1 MQQRG
6 IASNKKQRPAIE
18 ASRAGRLPLLAG
30 SLCLDFANTTSGRG
44 GPRCIEHLHCYEHL
58 LLWSKHAGLI
68 SNRTARGLRRAA
80 SRMPA
85 AAEQALADGKAMRR
99 SIFTVCAALSQNRAP
114 SSSALAA
121 LSRMAGAAAGQRKL
135 VSTKGRISWKLA
147 SPPDDLASILVPIAL
162 SAADLLVTLDRRR
175 LKQCPGEHCG
185 WLFLDE
191 TKSRTRR
198 WCEMRVCGSRAK
210 VRRFRRLR
218 RRVGS
223 PAKS

>member
-1 MQQRG
+1 MQQRST
-6 IASNKKQRPAIE
+6 ATNRKRRPAIE
-18 ASRAGRLPLLAG
+18 AGRAGRLPLLAG
-30 SLCLDFANTTSGRG
+30 ALCLDFANTTSGRG
-44 GPRCIEHLHCYEHL
+44 GPRCIEHLHRYEHL
-58 LLWSKHAGLI
+58 LIWSRHAGLI
-68 SNRTARGLRRAA
+68 SNRTASGLRRAA

-85 AAEQALADGKAMRR
+85 AAQQALADGKAMR
-99 SIFTVCAALSQNRAP
+99 SLIFTVCAALSQNKAP
-114 SSSALAA
+114 SPSALAA
-121 LSRMAGAAAGQRKL
+121 LGRMAAAAAGQRKL
-135 VSTKGRISWKLA
+135 VSRRGRIAWKMA
-147 SPPDDLASILVPIAL
+147 SPSDDLASVLVPIAL
-162 SAADLLVTLDRRR
+162 SAADLLVTMDRRR

>member
-1 MQQRG
+1 MPRHG
-6 IASNKKQRPAIE
+6 TATLNRKSAPE

-30 SLCLDFANTTSGRG
+30 ALCLDFANTTSGLG
-44 GPRCIEHLHCYEHL
+44 GSRCIEHLHRYEHL
-58 LLWSKHAGLI
+58 LLWSRHAGLI
-68 SNRTARGLRRAA
+68 SDRTEKALRRAA
-80 SRMPA
+80 ARTPA
-85 AAEQALADGKAMRR
+85 AAEQTLAAGKALRS
-99 SIFTVCAALSQNRAP
+99 SIFTVYGALCRHKAP
-114 SSSALAA
+114 SPSALAA

-135 VSTKGRISWKLA
+135 VATKGGFAWKWA
-147 SPPDDLASILVPIAL
+147 SPPDDLAGILLPIVL
-162 SAADLLVTLDRRR
+162 SAADLLVALDRRR

-185 WLFLDE
+185 WLFLDQ

-210 VRRFRRLR
+210 IRRFRRLRR